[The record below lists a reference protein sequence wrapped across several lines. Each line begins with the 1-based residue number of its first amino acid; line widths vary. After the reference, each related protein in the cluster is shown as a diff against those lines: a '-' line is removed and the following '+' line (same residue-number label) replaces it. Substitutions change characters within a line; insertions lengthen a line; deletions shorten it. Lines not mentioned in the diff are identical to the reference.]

1 MQLLGALLV
10 NRISTIIVDLKYLL
24 LFQVDSPMTNGKS
37 PLSSLSGPL
46 IQHTQQCLSYSI

>member
-1 MQLLGALLV
+1 LGALLV